1 MILKIQIPTRTS
13 GAGKTRPNPHSY
25 SLESISSDCYDS
37 ANCKIGKKSGMKG
50 IRIKAILA
58 GIAIDI
64 LGSILVGIVEG
75 VIIFVIASRAGD
87 TSRQHLLELKSKFLA
102 EFSGLLGTTFST
114 GLGGY
119 ASARLSQLN
128 NLYNPLI
135 VGVISLL
142 SGLQYRFTEV
152 IWCRSGKWFW
162 ALSLLF
168 LPL

>member
-1 MILKIQIPTRTS
+1 
-13 GAGKTRPNPHSY
+13 
-25 SLESISSDCYDS
+25 
-37 ANCKIGKKSGMKG
+37 MKG

-64 LGSILVGIVEG
+64 LGSILVGVVEG

-128 NLYNPLI
+128 NLCNPLV

-142 SGLQYRFTEV
+142 LGSVASFYGGDLVPIWKVVLGMIFTLPAALAGGYAAGYWSCRVPDV
-152 IWCRSGKWFW
+152 I
-162 ALSLLF
+162 
-168 LPL
+168 